1 MQKSIHTKQ
10 LFYVKTYLQCVPS
23 NDVFEQTW
31 PHKSYMNVAL
41 IRNGVMKCAVTI
53 EFSVKRLHNK
63 VDIHENLFDL
73 D

>member
-1 MQKSIHTKQ
+1 MQKPLNKTII
-10 LFYVKTYLQCVPS
+10 LCTYLQCVLS

-53 EFSVKRLHNK
+53 GFSVKRLHNK